1 MSYIWGL
8 FFIHFHY
15 RRDAKHIFE
24 CFLEVGQ
31 PEDYSQNPYII
42 QSYPLNYKDREADK
56 LQSVPAFTFPC
67 QIEMWVI
74 FFWHIFV
81 FTNVLHKT
89 AGNKICHFD
98 FQNCCSKFL
107 FCVYRWRWILHFWI
121 LQNGSQMSNS
131 FSKSFPYRVKGY
143 IASWKIVIFQVF
155 LSKLP
160 WHKMFYKMLNHAAE
174 LITYHSQDSL
184 FRFLHVSW
192 LLTALRSH
200 MVGYFCIF
208 FYHSLFSG

>member
-1 MSYIWGL
+1 MEFFPNWLESQSSFVYAPVTFTENTKKFDKNYGMITQLKIQDGISYQVQSKETLLHIMSYIWGL

-89 AGNKICHFD
+89 AGN
-98 FQNCCSKFL
+98 N
-107 FCVYRWRWILHFWI
+107 
-121 LQNGSQMSNS
+121 
-131 FSKSFPYRVKGY
+131 
-143 IASWKIVIFQVF
+143 
-155 LSKLP
+155 
-160 WHKMFYKMLNHAAE
+160 
-174 LITYHSQDSL
+174 
-184 FRFLHVSW
+184 
-192 LLTALRSH
+192 
-200 MVGYFCIF
+200 
-208 FYHSLFSG
+208 